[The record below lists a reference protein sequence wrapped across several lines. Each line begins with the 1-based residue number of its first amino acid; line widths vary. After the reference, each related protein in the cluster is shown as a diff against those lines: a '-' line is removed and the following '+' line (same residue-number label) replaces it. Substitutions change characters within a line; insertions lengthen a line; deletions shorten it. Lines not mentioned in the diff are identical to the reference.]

1 VEGGLTRPGSCLA
14 PGQET
19 LSSTVGV
26 LIHMRKSSMESVAKR
41 FVREEVGEDLIE
53 YGLLVAFMAAVAVAV
68 IISDPLSLETAV
80 TNAYQDCADALNSI

>member
-1 VEGGLTRPGSCLA
+1 
-14 PGQET
+14 
-19 LSSTVGV
+19 
-26 LIHMRKSSMESVAKR
+26 MESVAKR